1 MLAMRV
7 RDRLLIPAIAVV
19 MLEIYAPAF
28 AGGREAPA
36 WPQAWFEP
44 APKASE
50 VGLTSF
56 TQSPVLDG
64 KGLPP
69 VAERLPDDPVVVTP
83 LGEPGVYGGIARI
96 TTNEWLTFPNVES
109 PLTISADMRTFMPN
123 LAESWTVSSDG
134 KVITLKLR
142 KGLKWSD
149 GSPLTSDDFL
159 FVFNDLWMNEEFTPV
174 PPREHLG
181 ARAVKIDDLTFS
193 YVFSEPYPLFVNRL
207 AHYGNFL
214 IDSKQYYK
222 QFHPSYV
229 DREELSERIA
239 DMGYI
244 SWMAYVEAS
253 RRGSIAESA
262 NAPTLDAHRMVKR
275 TVSTI
280 YYERN
285 PYYFKVDPLGQQLP
299 YIDGVISEEVESKE
313 VITTMAATG
322 QLDFSAFELRT
333 QDIPLLK
340 LGEKTGAIK
349 VHVWRRLHSSDIVI
363 QFNFN
368 TQDEALGEL
377 YWDVR
382 FRRALSIALNRDEM
396 NQLIYFGRG
405 TPRQVTAHPTSRFH
419 VDEHATAWT
428 QHDPDEARRLLDEL
442 GLRDVTG
449 DGLREYPDGSQL
461 TITVEY
467 IDWETPKGINM
478 ELVES
483 YWRAIGID
491 LRQKLTDSN
500 IQTARAGANQMQ
512 MTVWHADIVTDV
524 LLPLNPYWWVPVASG
539 WHNTMWNDWVRWYRT
554 EGRLGTE
561 PPPVMRQLQDWN
573 DQMRFTMDE
582 DERTR
587 IGKQILKSNA
597 ENLWT
602 LGAVGLAPHPMV
614 VSSRLR
620 GVPHDGIWGWDNRW
634 TLSYHPSTWY
644 FEGGRTH

>member
-1 MLAMRV
+1 MPAALA
-7 RDRLLIPAIAVV
+7 RLVLAFAAIA
-19 MLEIYAPAF
+19 ASSDFFF
-28 AGGREAPA
+28 AHAAGAEAPE

-44 APKASE
+44 VPTASQ
-50 VGLTSF
+50 VGIKTFS
-56 TQSPVLDG
+56 QSPALDD
-64 KGLPP
+64 KDLPP
-69 VAERLPDDPVVVTP
+69 LVERLPDDPVVVTP
-83 LGEPGVYGGIARI
+83 LGKPGVYGGTARI

-123 LAESWTVSSDG
+123 LAESWTVSPDG
-134 KVITLKLR
+134 RIVTLKLR
-142 KGLKWSD
+142 KGIKWSD

-174 PPREHLG
+174 PARELVG
-181 ARAVKIDDLTFS
+181 AKAGKIDDLAFS
-193 YVFSEPYPLFVNRL
+193 YVFVDPYPLFVNRL

-214 IDSKQYYK
+214 IDSKAYYK
-222 QFHPSYV
+222 QFHPNYV
-229 DREELSERIA
+229 DPEELSERISE
-239 DMGYI
+239 MGYI
-244 SWMAYVEAS
+244 SWMAYVDAS
-253 RRGSIAESA
+253 RRGSIEESA
-262 NAPTLDAHRMVKR
+262 KAPTLDAHRMVHR

-285 PYYFKVDPLGQQLP
+285 PYYFKIDPIGQQLP

-340 LGEKTGAIK
+340 LGEQAGAIK
-349 VHVWRRLHSSDIVI
+349 VHVWRRLHASDIVI

-368 TQDEALGEL
+368 TQDERLREL

-382 FRRALSIALNRDEM
+382 FRRALSIALNREEM

-405 TPRQVTAHPTSRFH
+405 TPGQVTAHPTSRFH
-419 VDEHATAWT
+419 VPEYATAWT
-428 QHDPDEARRLLDEL
+428 QHDPAEARHLFEEI
-442 GLRDVTG
+442 GLKDTNG
-449 DGLREYPDGSQL
+449 DGLLEYADGSQL

-467 IDWETPKGINM
+467 IDWETPKAINM

-483 YWRAIGID
+483 YWRAVGID

-524 LLPLNPYWWVPVASG
+524 LLPLNPYWWAPVASG

-554 EGRLGTE
+554 DGRLGTE
-561 PPPVMRQLQDWN
+561 PPPEMRQLQDWN
-573 DQMRFTMDE
+573 DQMRFTMDGQ
-582 DERTR
+582 ERTR
-587 IGKQILKSNA
+587 LGIQILDSNA

-602 LGAVGLAPHPMV
+602 LGAVGLAPHPV
-614 VSSRLR
+614 VVNSRLR
-620 GVPHDGIWGWDNRW
+620 GIPDNGIWGWDNRW

-644 FEGGRTH
+644 FEGGRVH

>member
-1 MLAMRV
+1 MLV
-7 RDRLLIPAIAVV
+7 RQTLTVILAVLLGAVPASVA
-19 MLEIYAPAF
+19 ADDP
-28 AGGREAPA
+28 PA

-44 APKASE
+44 VSKASE
-50 VGLTSF
+50 VELRTF
-56 TQSPVLDG
+56 FQSPVLAD
-64 KGLPP
+64 KGLPA
-69 VAERLPDDPVVVTP
+69 VEQRLPDDPVVVTP
-83 LGEPGVYGGIARI
+83 LGEPGVYGGTARI

-109 PLTISADMRTFMPN
+109 PLTISADMRTFLPN
-123 LAESWTVSSDG
+123 LAESWTVSPDG
-134 KVITLKLR
+134 RVITLKLR
-142 KGLKWSD
+142 SGVKWSD
-149 GSPLTSDDFL
+149 GTRLTSDDFL

-174 PPREHLG
+174 PPREHIG
-181 ARAVKIDDLTFS
+181 AKAVKIDELTFS
-193 YVFSEPYPLFVNRL
+193 YVFTEPYPLFVNRL

-214 IDSKQYYK
+214 IDSKRYYQ
-222 QFHPSYV
+222 QFHPKYV
-229 DREELSERIA
+229 DPEVLSEKIA

-244 SWMAYVEAS
+244 SWMAYVEAC
-253 RRGSIAESA
+253 RRGSIEESA
-262 NAPTLDAHRMVKR
+262 DAPTLDAHRLVRR
-275 TVSTI
+275 TVSTM

-285 PYYFKVDPLGQQLP
+285 PYYFKVDPKGQQLP
-299 YIDGVISEEVESKE
+299 YIDAVISEEVESKE

-340 LGEKTGAIK
+340 LGEKTGGIK
-349 VHVWRRLHSSDIVI
+349 VHVWRRLHASDIVI

-368 TQDEALGEL
+368 TPDEKLRAL

-382 FRRALSIALNRDEM
+382 FRRALSMALNREEM

-405 TPRQVTAHPTSRFH
+405 TPGQVTAHPTSRFH
-419 VDEHATAWT
+419 VPEYATAWT
-428 QHDPDEARRLLDEL
+428 RHDPVEARRLFAEI
-442 GLRDVTG
+442 GLKDING
-449 DGLREYPDGSQL
+449 DGLLEHPDGSQL

-483 YWRAIGID
+483 YWRTVGID

-500 IQTARAGANQMQ
+500 IQNARAGANQMQ
-512 MTVWHADIVTDV
+512 MTVWHGDIVTDV
-524 LLPLNPYWWVPVASG
+524 LMPLSPYWWVPVASG
-539 WHNTMWNDWVRWYRT
+539 WHNTMWNDWVRWYKT
-554 EGRLGTE
+554 DGRLGVE
-561 PPPVMRQLQDWN
+561 PPLEIRELQDQN
-573 DQMRFTMDE
+573 DKMRFAMDE

-587 IGKQILKSNA
+587 LGRRILQSNA

-602 LGAVGLAPHPMV
+602 LGAVGLAPHPVV

-644 FEGGRTH
+644 FEGGRVH